1 MKKFTSL
8 TKFAEYLSKLEP
20 IGDEHKIAALEV
32 IGKYVKEK
40 AQSKFGVPQNGD
52 GKFPAWPEDLAD
64 STQAQRVKLGFTPND
79 PLYRNGELMNSI
91 DYKVEP
97 NKLQVGS
104 ANPIMEWQEFGTATI
119 PPRPVLGAAMYESV
133 EVIKKALGV
142 MMVNWLTGE
151 KKINKVKK

>member
-8 TKFAEYLSKLEP
+8 TQFAEYLSKLEP
-20 IGDEHKIAALEV
+20 IGEEHKVAALEA

-40 AQSKFGVPQNGD
+40 AQSKFGIYQDAVGE
-52 GKFPAWPEDLAD
+52 FPKWEELED
-64 STQAQRVKLGFTPND
+64 STQEQRVRLGFSPND
-79 PLYRNGELMNSI
+79 PLYRTGELMNSI
-91 DYKVEP
+91 DYNVEP
-97 NKLQVGS
+97 NKVQIGS

-133 EVIKKALGV
+133 EEIKKILSL

-151 KKINKVKK
+151 KKINKIEK